1 MDYSST
7 NIPSKTYEGKVN
19 FSYETGKYLLK
30 KCHKAIFFGWK
41 GLKCG
46 IRREYKVFG
55 KILFTKLRR
64 LEFGMKL
71 RLGKKNSAMM
81 TVELGVSLVLIVVV
95 LFVVIGLFNDN
106 IKSMIGSS
114 NFARLFSANGLKTFF
129 QSFNRNYDDSQIYVQ
144 IMGEQG
150 LQMLRKKANNN
161 DLSLLDA
168 AKITGAATNPRTANT
183 ILYLAQVINILVG
196 NQEVCAKMT
205 DLPNPA
211 SATCSALSLGV
222 KYTVSGGGTLL
233 TITDSSGATLKLT
246 LSKSFD
252 TPTIS
257 ANANAKDKLAAIQQ
271 LAAQYGANIDS
282 SYAMTREI
290 NNFASI
296 VSGGNGQTTIE
307 QEIIALL
314 GSSAGAKSESL
325 YTYLAANANKDC
337 NPPYDPTT
345 GMAKPGCQPSYVTSS
360 DLTDYS
366 TLVSQLATQFNTLL
380 FTQTTITNDKAL
392 LPSNALP
399 PAYKPT
405 INSDDNWYSANA
417 ADTDIIEGSEDAL
430 ILTKNDPLSLLA
442 PKGEDPIFQGSS
454 DAIINCKDGDTSC
467 TSCQNGGGTYTG
479 TGVCTCPTGETWS
492 GTSCVQSS
500 TQAPDIVACSGNVYC
515 ESCQESG
522 GTWDT
527 SSNACTCPQDTSFR
541 GLEGCT
547 AYINA
552 TLDPT
557 LSDMND
563 CSAASGTWYDIGG
576 VGNCFVCKNPLYPFL
591 GLNGSTNICYYG
603 QSQTGGGGSSTIS
616 IAAYTCSKTGT
627 SITCYNSGGAQ
638 TVDTITLKSDI
649 TANPVSLTYYT
660 KINPT
665 THPIAA
671 TFDGG
676 FVSGTKYT
684 LDPYMSKLAGTTEAD
699 MARRI
704 ALFTIYNDL
713 IRALQTQ
720 TIKRTDGTSWT
731 IGKFLS
737 RDQKEGTCDKYKTG
751 MMAIASKYGVSGM
764 YDYYNNSTSTLCK

>member
-337 NPPYDPTT
+337 N
-345 GMAKPGCQPSYVTSS
+345 Q
-360 DLTDYS
+360 
-366 TLVSQLATQFNTLL
+366 
-380 FTQTTITNDKAL
+380 
-392 LPSNALP
+392 
-399 PAYKPT
+399 
-405 INSDDNWYSANA
+405 
-417 ADTDIIEGSEDAL
+417 
-430 ILTKNDPLSLLA
+430 
-442 PKGEDPIFQGSS
+442 
-454 DAIINCKDGDTSC
+454 
-467 TSCQNGGGTYTG
+467 
-479 TGVCTCPTGETWS
+479 
-492 GTSCVQSS
+492 
-500 TQAPDIVACSGNVYC
+500 
-515 ESCQESG
+515 
-522 GTWDT
+522 
-527 SSNACTCPQDTSFR
+527 
-541 GLEGCT
+541 
-547 AYINA
+547 
-552 TLDPT
+552 
-557 LSDMND
+557 
-563 CSAASGTWYDIGG
+563 
-576 VGNCFVCKNPLYPFL
+576 
-591 GLNGSTNICYYG
+591 
-603 QSQTGGGGSSTIS
+603 
-616 IAAYTCSKTGT
+616 
-627 SITCYNSGGAQ
+627 
-638 TVDTITLKSDI
+638 
-649 TANPVSLTYYT
+649 
-660 KINPT
+660 
-665 THPIAA
+665 
-671 TFDGG
+671 
-676 FVSGTKYT
+676 
-684 LDPYMSKLAGTTEAD
+684 
-699 MARRI
+699 
-704 ALFTIYNDL
+704 
-713 IRALQTQ
+713 
-720 TIKRTDGTSWT
+720 
-731 IGKFLS
+731 
-737 RDQKEGTCDKYKTG
+737 
-751 MMAIASKYGVSGM
+751 
-764 YDYYNNSTSTLCK
+764 